1 MHMRMQGVGAV
12 GGFGVGRTALETA
25 MARGK
30 CEPMREAGPDAA
42 REWAYYRA
50 ATDELERF
58 VPKRLLRRTDH
69 FSRLA
74 LLGACLALEDAGLD
88 PLDKAANAGLSVVI
102 ASGWGALRT
111 TFAFLDSVAEEDKH
125 ASPTHFS
132 SSVHNA
138 AAANVAIML
147 GATGPSLTVSQFGLS
162 VQSALVSAAAMLG
175 AGRAQRVL
183 FGAVDEW
190 CDVLAYCR
198 ERYFGPED
206 GGVRPWDFATH
217 SALAGEGAAFFL
229 LEPESAPEG
238 PCGSLLDVRLG
249 TMAARERLALPD
261 GPLILGADGHVACG
275 QAYAA
280 WLGEQRSD
288 VAVHAPLHGSL
299 PSAAALDMAVA
310 AVSVA
315 ADTFHAGPGED
326 GKMRACRLAGRPVTC
341 LTLDEAGSYGLLTV
355 GRSRP
360 DSPGETR
367 RP

>member
-1 MHMRMQGVGAV
+1 MHIRMQGVGAV
-12 GGFGVGRTALETA
+12 GGFGVGRKALE
-25 MARGK
+25 MAIAHGK

-42 REWAYYRA
+42 WDWAYYRA

-58 VPKRLLRRTDH
+58 LPKRLLRRTDH

-74 LLGACLALEDAGLD
+74 LLGSCLALEDAGLD
-88 PLDKAANAGLSVVI
+88 PLDKATNSGLSVVI

-138 AAANVAIML
+138 AAASVAIML

-162 VQSALVSAAAMLG
+162 VQSALISVAAMLG
-175 AGRAQRVL
+175 AGRAERVL

-198 ERYFGPED
+198 ERYFGLED
-206 GGVRPWDFATH
+206 GEVRPMNFATH
-217 SALAGEGAAFFL
+217 SALPGEGAAFFL
-229 LEPESAPEG
+229 LEPESTPEG
-238 PCGSLLDVRLG
+238 AYGSLLDVRLG
-249 TMAARERLALPD
+249 TMAEQERLALPD

-280 WLGEQRSD
+280 LLSEPRRD
-288 VAVHAPLHGSL
+288 MAVHAPLHGSL
-299 PSAAALDMAVA
+299 PSATAMDMAVA

-315 ADTFHAGPGED
+315 ADIFHAGPGED

-341 LTLDEAGSYGLLTV
+341 LSLDESGSYGLLRI
-355 GRSRP
+355 GRSEP
-360 DSPGETR
+360 H
-367 RP
+367 